1 MNMNMKERDAFKEN
15 LQKMN
20 KHYLDSQQKY
30 KIQKQCRFYRIYKNR
45 QKRVQAPQ
53 CISQI

>member
-20 KHYLDSQQKY
+20 KHYLDSQQKLY
-30 KIQKQCRFYRIYKNR
+30 YCSIFYLI
-45 QKRVQAPQ
+45 AGILFI
-53 CISQI
+53 C

>member
-1 MNMNMKERDAFKEN
+1 MNMKERDAFKEN

-30 KIQKQCRFYRIYKNR
+30 KIQKYWSGHSRIINK
-45 QKRVQAPQ
+45 QERVQAPQ